1 MVSIKSKPESGEK
14 VQKIAASHCSV
25 AVQITSAKGNT
36 HGRTQ
41 CYKAMTESQA
51 TKDTFFHY
59 INPVCLSVGVIA
71 FALYFEIELLDLGMW
86 GLGLWGVTGI
96 LGLQKEGR
104 IK

>member
-1 MVSIKSKPESGEK
+1 M
-14 VQKIAASHCSV
+14 
-25 AVQITSAKGNT
+25 
-36 HGRTQ
+36 
-41 CYKAMTESQA
+41 
-51 TKDTFFHY
+51 TKDTFYHY

-71 FALYFEIELLDLGMW
+71 FAMHSGIEMLDLGMW

>member
-1 MVSIKSKPESGEK
+1 MRKCKKSAG
-14 VQKIAASHCSV
+14 SHDAV

-36 HGRTQ
+36 YGRTH
-41 CYKAMTESQA
+41 CFKAMTESQA
-51 TKDTFFHY
+51 TKDTFYHY